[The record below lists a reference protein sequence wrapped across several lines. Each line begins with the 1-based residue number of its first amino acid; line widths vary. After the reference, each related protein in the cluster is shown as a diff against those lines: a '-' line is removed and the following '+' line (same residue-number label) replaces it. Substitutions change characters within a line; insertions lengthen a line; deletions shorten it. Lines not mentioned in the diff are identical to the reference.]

1 MDEGEVRMAATMWAL
16 AEKRRDT
23 VSNPFSNHQKISPKL
38 QKGCAMKSDMKA
50 QKNLGR
56 VGGRYVDPS
65 MPVWLQNVILFCLGV
80 VAGYCWHYNAVGGC
94 L

>member
-1 MDEGEVRMAATMWAL
+1 MRPLM
-16 AEKRRDT
+16 
-23 VSNPFSNHQKISPKL
+23 SNM
-38 QKGCAMKSDMKA
+38 KGDDMEP

-56 VGGRYVDPS
+56 VPRYVDPS
-65 MPVWLQNVILFCLGV
+65 MPVWLQAIICFALGV